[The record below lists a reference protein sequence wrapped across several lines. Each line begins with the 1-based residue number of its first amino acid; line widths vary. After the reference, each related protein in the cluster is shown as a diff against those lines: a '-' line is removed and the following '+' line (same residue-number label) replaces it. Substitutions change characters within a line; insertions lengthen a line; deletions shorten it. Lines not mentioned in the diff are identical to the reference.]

1 MTALAQS
8 LVLAS
13 VPVPDAFEART
24 NATFEAL
31 MWALSRPGTVQTLP
45 APGMKGLVEALV
57 DRECKV
63 FCDDADLSDFVA
75 FTGAALM
82 PAAAADHA
90 FMGLD
95 RAEGLKNLEQ
105 IPVGSALYPD
115 DGATVVAFARFG
127 EGQKLRLTGPGIE
140 TSVEITLGGLV
151 PGLWALR
158 AARSRYPAGFDV
170 FFICGT
176 SVIGLPRSTLIEVL

>member
-8 LVLAS
+8 LVPAS

-140 TSVEITLGGLV
+140 ISVEITLGGLV

-158 AARSRYPAGFDV
+158 AARSRYPAGFDM

>member
-8 LVLAS
+8 LVPAL